1 MKRIETVIRPHK
13 EPNVLA
19 ALARLGITNATV
31 IEALGLASL
40 PSFSLIYEPASQHKE
55 TGTGLVPKRLLL
67 VFVEDDQVQPA
78 VEAIQ
83 SVAFTGTSGDG
94 VITVSQ
100 LDQVIRIRPKG
111 KPHPPERS

>member
-31 IEALGLASL
+31 VEARGLANL
-40 PSFSLIYEPASQHKE
+40 PSFSLIYEPTSQHKE

-111 KPHPPERS
+111 KPHPAK